1 MDMSFLYSYKPVLYP
16 VAASTFDQQYVDTNY
31 NDSDDTVLSLVAL
44 CCQKIVQVHVVNEIY
59 LTLHLFL
66 NQQAICTWPTRSM
79 ASLLGG
85 LKASHLKAKNSRFVD
100 AYTLTDSIIVLIFT
114 LHAR

>member
-59 LTLHLFL
+59 LTLH
-66 NQQAICTWPTRSM
+66 
-79 ASLLGG
+79 
-85 LKASHLKAKNSRFVD
+85 
-100 AYTLTDSIIVLIFT
+100 
-114 LHAR
+114 